1 MFWHSWPLA
10 WPRGAANA
18 FVDFVVLTPLGK
30 LSVNA
35 RIGSV
40 CSCNAHQGPALMC
53 REPHGSMLLCR
64 VRMCVNH
71 LGLSDSYMKRLSA
84 RSVEEKEQLEL
95 MHANGKVLVGVT
107 LGERIGKGGFGRV
120 FEGMYCSTP
129 CALKVRSL
137 CVRHPSISVQATP
150 RCEHKQLARV
160 CGAGGWRQWRRRGN
174 LGRNKRDVQ
183 SIPPIC
189 GARVRHLGRARQ
201 GFRSNI
207 HGARGR
213 VCACLNYEWCWLARR
228 P

>member
-1 MFWHSWPLA
+1 MNTCRQAFGQCAHRVCLLLQCA
-10 WPRGAANA
+10 PRTCSDASRTPWVHA
-18 FVDFVVLTPLGK
+18 FVPC
-30 LSVNA
+30 A
-35 RIGSV
+35 YV
-40 CSCNAHQGPALMC
+40 CVPFSPGM
-53 REPHGSMLLCR
+53 
-64 VRMCVNH
+64 
-71 LGLSDSYMKRLSA
+71 SDSYMKRLSA
-84 RSVEEKEQLEL
+84 RSVEEKEQLER

-137 CVRHPSISVQATP
+137 LDTP
-150 RCEHKQLARV
+150 QFQYKQLVHV
-160 CGAGGWRQWRRRGN
+160 CGAGGWGQWRRRGN
-174 LGRNKRDVQ
+174 LGRNKSDVQ

-201 GFRSNI
+201 GFRSNL

-213 VCACLNYEWCWLARR
+213 VFVCLRIVTPWCWLACR